1 MEFGFFSLL
10 ITAPINVINEHYFDL
25 SLSFFERF
33 HLKCKHNKEE
43 KNTMRNG
50 LANGASIMDALETNN
65 KKTFD
70 FNKNKSRTKNPIKIL
85 TFRSLFHLFRIILIH
100 LKIACRTGTVHM
112 YAVGS
117 VCVVQHTSG
126 LNCNAAWS
134 ICNSI
139 LLLPY
144 VNDDDTY
151 HATTPQL

>member
-65 KKTFD
+65 KETFD

-100 LKIACRTGTVHM
+100 LKIACRTGTVHI
-112 YAVGS
+112 YAVDS
-117 VCVVQHTSG
+117 VCV
-126 LNCNAAWS
+126 
-134 ICNSI
+134 
-139 LLLPY
+139 
-144 VNDDDTY
+144 
-151 HATTPQL
+151 